1 MFSFVG
7 FVLEVFF
14 FIKILLYI
22 YIHTSSKFISF
33 LFSILNVV
41 RNFKLYF
48 TFYQNIY
55 LDWPSKEFEYVYHFW
70 MYVAKITFKIITKCF
85 FLLSTTKR

>member
-14 FIKILLYI
+14 LIKILLYI
-22 YIHTSSKFISF
+22 YIHISSKFISF

-55 LDWPSKEFEYVYHFW
+55 LD
-70 MYVAKITFKIITKCF
+70 
-85 FLLSTTKR
+85 